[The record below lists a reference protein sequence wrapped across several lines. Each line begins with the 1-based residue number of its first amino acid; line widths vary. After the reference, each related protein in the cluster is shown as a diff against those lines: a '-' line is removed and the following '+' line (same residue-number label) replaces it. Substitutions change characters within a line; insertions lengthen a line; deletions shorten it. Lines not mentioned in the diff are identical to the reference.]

1 MADISTILKNNG
13 SIKQPKEKGNYEVTM
28 IHYSQIKP
36 SKMQFYRQ
44 EDIEEQAD
52 AIELAGGIMQ
62 PLVVRQQDADQ
73 YELLAGHRRLEAVKR
88 LVEER
93 KLTQYAMVPCHVEQ
107 ANDWRAEYLLITTN
121 GYREKTGY
129 EKMLEV
135 QRLSEIIPH
144 LPGSE
149 ELKGRALRGRIAKE
163 LKTGET
169 SVQNYYYIYNHLCA
183 EGMEAYRA
191 GDIKTAVANELA
203 HLDEEDQKILL
214 KTEDL
219 TVTVIAEYK
228 KAKSCQ
234 NLTQS
239 AAPAEPDH
247 IRKPTQ
253 EEREVLNVFA
263 KQFIKKEKGWLLGN
277 FEKRVMDVTTSPSE
291 ILNRYGE
298 SDYYFQIYDME
309 TGHIEFQNEFIRL
322 YDAKHLIGK
331 FKWFF
336 LAASIQSMWNVVAI
350 ENAENEKEKNSPV
363 SNSDTKTYV
372 PYEESM
378 VAYGK
383 DDSSEK
389 DQTKNSESE
398 EELARKVIA
407 RYVKWAP
414 ERMKEVIVICNT
426 CDTNKERAQRIQK
439 YLAPNGYS
447 GGGNDDFDFCFRGY
461 ANGVSFELDKNRL
474 SMSYI
479 KFVKHL
485 EDMFGPF
492 ATSKSAEVE
501 DKNANPVTD
510 KENEDTN
517 SCEEKLIQ
525 KPTKAE
531 QVDILRAIID
541 ENQETIQTM
550 EDYWSRHMPQE
561 LWKHQLMLQAAE
573 KLLNELQSDEC
584 NGED

>member
-129 EKMLEV
+129 EKMLEI

-169 SVQNYYYIYNHLCA
+169 SVQNYNYIYNHLCSD
-183 EGMEAYRA
+183 GMEAFKV
-191 GDIKTAVANELA
+191 GEIKTAVANELA

-214 KTEDL
+214 QSKGL
-219 TVTVIAEYK
+219 TSAVIAEYVRN
-228 KAKSCQ
+228 KSCQ
-234 NLTQS
+234 TLTQES
-239 AAPAEPDH
+239 EEKD
-247 IRKPTQ
+247 TQ
-253 EEREVLNVFA
+253 QNIPVSNFD
-263 KQFIKKEKGWLLGN
+263 IKKDSFTEVSKNEHG
-277 FEKRVMDVTTSPSE
+277 K
-291 ILNRYGE
+291 
-298 SDYYFQIYDME
+298 E
-309 TGHIEFQNEFIRL
+309 TI
-322 YDAKHLIGK
+322 A
-331 FKWFF
+331 
-336 LAASIQSMWNVVAI
+336 
-350 ENAENEKEKNSPV
+350 NEKE
-363 SNSDTKTYV
+363 
-372 PYEESM
+372 M
-378 VAYGK
+378 R
-383 DDSSEK
+383 
-389 DQTKNSESE
+389 SE
-398 EELARKVIA
+398 EEIARKMIA

-414 ERMKEVIVICNT
+414 ERMKEVIAICNT
-426 CDTNKERAQRIQK
+426 CDTNKGRAQRVQK

-447 GGGNDDFDFCFRGY
+447 GGGSDDFDFCFRGY

-492 ATSKSAEVE
+492 ATSKSAEAE

-541 ENQETIQTM
+541 ENQEMIQTM
-550 EDYWSRHMPQE
+550 EDYWSCHMPQE